1 MIKAQPN
8 YLSIRE
14 MTTGYD
20 PSPNNNEHDVKPVF
34 ATNYYTD
41 ENIINRSHI
50 DVDVKPSLPNYQYPD
65 EIHKIH
71 DNNVIRYPTFVSS
84 KYSAQPTFDN
94 KYSMSSLNACLPQ
107 PPPPPITTETIQSMP
122 TSTIRY
128 GGPALQPKFSEMSIP
143 VLHLDNG
150 NDTNI
155 RSSSLDQT
163 AQVATSTSS
172 KNTST
177 SSTSNSSLAASNA
190 SNSTASTKAES
201 KKGARRP
208 EKPPIS
214 YINLIAKAIRS
225 SPNNQLTLNEI
236 YTFLHNE

>member
-1 MIKAQPN
+1 
-8 YLSIRE
+8 
-14 MTTGYD
+14 MTAGYD
-20 PSPNNNEHDVKPVF
+20 PSPNNNEHDVKPIF
-34 ATNYYTD
+34 APNYYSD

-50 DVDVKPSLPNYQYPD
+50 DVDVKPSLSNYQYTD

-71 DNNVIRYPTFVSS
+71 DNNVIRYSTYVNS

-94 KYSMSSLNACLPQ
+94 KYSMSSLNACLP
-107 PPPPPITTETIQSMP
+107 PPPPITTEATVHSMP

-128 GGPALQPKFSEMSIP
+128 GGPALQQKFSDMSIP
-143 VLHLDNG
+143 VSHLDNG
-150 NDTNI
+150 NSANL
-155 RSSSLDQT
+155 RSASMEPTTIVS
-163 AQVATSTSS
+163 TSTSS
-172 KNTST
+172 KNAST
-177 SSTSNSSLAASNA
+177 SSTSNSSSSASNGT
-190 SNSTASTKAES
+190 NSTVGTKAES